1 MHFARRRARW
11 VEVVRVARRR
21 PTLRYHVRRVR
32 DRPVPFKRVWRVIH
46 GRRMRVK
53 LYPPAGS
60 RELVES
66 GTTRITF
73 DRPGYRAER

>member
-1 MHFARRRARW
+1 MARRRHQ
-11 VEVVRVARRR
+11 VR
-21 PTLRYHVRRVR
+21 YDVRRVR

-53 LYPPAGS
+53 LYPPPGS

-66 GTTRITF
+66 ETAHITF
-73 DRPGYRAER
+73 DRFP

>member
-1 MHFARRRARW
+1 MARRRHQ
-11 VEVVRVARRR
+11 VPYHVR
-21 PTLRYHVRRVR
+21 HVRRVR

-46 GRRMRVK
+46 GQRMRVK

-73 DRPGYRAER
+73 ERLPYRGEP